1 MESKFSAI
9 VSKTEILLLILTVLI
24 SSLVSLL
31 DLFGLLDGI
40 PWLSERIPT
49 MLTLGLLAGYILL
62 ERRTELQEI
71 SQKIHSL
78 SENTQTS
85 AQHIIQSL
93 NGVEVQSFQDMQSC
107 LQYVNR
113 KLRTAKLQVDDL
125 SWTPLHSWRG
135 DLQPVV
141 AENLQYEERVKSI
154 AGKIP
159 YREVFIFNKPHR
171 ENQLFQR
178 LKENV
183 PGYSCAYYPDIVSAP
198 LLQFMI
204 VDQEEVI
211 VLTGSYSYIS
221 FNHPTLVQLFVEYYE
236 DIWRSAV
243 KLKYGK
249 NIYWDEVEK
258 IIGREKKV
266 ALQRDAA

>member
-1 MESKFSAI
+1 MAPMCIEKSPVFSKFLSPQ
-9 VSKTEILLLILTVLI
+9 
-24 SSLVSLL
+24 
-31 DLFGLLDGI
+31 LDGI

-49 MLTLGLLAGYILL
+49 IGLLTLGLLAGYILL

-71 SQKIHSL
+71 NQKIHSL
-78 SENTQTS
+78 SENTRTS

-113 KLRTAKLQVDDL
+113 RLRMAKLQIDDL
-125 SWTPLHSWRG
+125 SWTPLSSGRG
-135 DLQPVV
+135 DLQPVM
-141 AENLQYEERVKSI
+141 AENLQYSERINFI

-159 YREVFIFNKPHR
+159 YREVFAFNKPSR
-171 ENQLFQR
+171 KDKLFER

-183 PGYSCAYYPDIVSAP
+183 PGYSCAYYSEVISAP

-204 VDQEEVI
+204 IDREEVI
-211 VLTGSYSYIS
+211 ILTGSYSYLA
-221 FNHPTLVQLFVEYYE
+221 FNHPKLVQLFIEYYE
-236 DIWRSAV
+236 DIWRLAV
-243 KLKYGK
+243 ILKYGK

-258 IIGREKKV
+258 VLGKENVV
-266 ALQRDAA
+266 ALQREAA